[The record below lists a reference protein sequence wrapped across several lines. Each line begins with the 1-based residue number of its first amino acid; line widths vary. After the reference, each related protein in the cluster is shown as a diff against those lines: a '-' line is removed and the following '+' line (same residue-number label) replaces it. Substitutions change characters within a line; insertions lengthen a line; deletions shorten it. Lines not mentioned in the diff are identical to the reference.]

1 MSREARRVTI
11 ARVRARWLVGPIVAA
26 ALGSAAGCHSTPAPA
41 SCPPAPVDPPCPDAK
56 PSFDDVYQNVFLPT
70 CVLRCHEPG
79 GQESRTPLTSYQQ
92 VYGTDGTMAREIYF
106 QVFQSCLMPPPGQ
119 PEVLTDEQR
128 QKLLDWFGCG
138 APQY

>member
-11 ARVRARWLVGPIVAA
+11 ACVRAPWLVGPIVAA
-26 ALGSAAGCHSTPAPA
+26 ALGTFAGCHSTPPPA

-79 GQESRTPLTSYQQ
+79 GLDSGHPLMSYQQ
-92 VYGTDGTMAREIYF
+92 VQANAGEIYS
-106 QVFQSCLMPPPGQ
+106 QVFQNCWMPPPGQ
-119 PEVLTDEQR
+119 PEVLTEQQR

-138 APQY
+138 APD